1 MLGVT
6 HWMRRILLVGFVKD
20 QPLSLGVFG
29 LACAAYKL
37 EDVGP
42 RGALGGRRYIALGG
56 DRGMKCFI
64 I

>member
-1 MLGVT
+1 M
-6 HWMRRILLVGFVKD
+6 LLVDFVKD